1 MLETFVDG
9 KGALTIIDTHFG
21 DITWPLEEAVFLK
34 CLYQKES
41 FFAEIAPFMRQ
52 YIKDEALFTDLAAYQ
67 DQVVLHLDNNGVTA
81 AFRHRFKD
89 YFEKILSNAY
99 QPLQAEAIRY
109 RFSTPFATK
118 DWEEYGRLIVWYGR
132 RNSRMLY
139 SSAPNTIE
147 EIEENA

>member
-1 MLETFVDG
+1 MLENFVAG

-34 CLYQKES
+34 SLYQS
-41 FFAEIAPFMRQ
+41 NIFYSEIEPFLNR
-52 YIKDEALFTDLAAYQ
+52 YIPDKNLLADLAAYQ
-67 DQVVLHLDNNGVTA
+67 KNAVLRPQHNGETA
-81 AFRHRFKD
+81 GFHYRFKD
-89 YFEKILSNAY
+89 YFEAILSNTY
-99 QPLQAEAIRY
+99 LPLQKQAVSY
-109 RFSTPFATK
+109 RFHTPFETK

-147 EIEENA
+147 QIKE